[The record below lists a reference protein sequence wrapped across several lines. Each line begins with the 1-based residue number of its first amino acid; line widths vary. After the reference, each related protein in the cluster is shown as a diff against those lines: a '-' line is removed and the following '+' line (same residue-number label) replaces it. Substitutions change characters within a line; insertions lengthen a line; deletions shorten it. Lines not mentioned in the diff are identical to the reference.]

1 MWEPVRELAHNAG
14 FARTLAH
21 GSEHLGDSGKYKNQ
35 LDMDPKQIQIR
46 ESHVAD
52 NSQKKGNPNQ
62 SDAHFVV
69 CGWGEVARDE
79 TRLKLLFN
87 RPRGVTDSILDS
99 ESSDRGSNPRE
110 TFWGC
115 RSADCEV
122 MQVSAAREPRIEPGS
137 KKACV
142 TATAQLVP

>member
-69 CGWGEVARDE
+69 CGGGGGSARRNAAE
-79 TRLKLLFN
+79 T
-87 RPRGVTDSILDS
+87 
-99 ESSDRGSNPRE
+99 
-110 TFWGC
+110 
-115 RSADCEV
+115 
-122 MQVSAAREPRIEPGS
+122 
-137 KKACV
+137 
-142 TATAQLVP
+142 LVQQASWCNG